1 MKTPF
6 ETRGLESPISLL
18 PKYWDIGPN
27 VQPVQ
32 ASTAF
37 FPPSSC
43 ADFPSVDSLA
53 PDFCKNKNP
62 RRTESY
68 WCYKENTNTEVT
80 LVKENKRYKQELWG
94 IFNPPCCLDFKFSLQ
109 HLILS
114 EIDLSKRALRGD
126 ISGPSKWGMESASQT
141 YFLWQE
147 LQASPPHYGSV
158 PEEIPPRA
166 PERTK
171 ATFPWAHP
179 LLPPATAPKTSLK
192 PPHKVTFSCR
202 DTGNSPAG
210 HVCVTASLSQR
221 MTPLDCSLA

>member
-1 MKTPF
+1 M
-6 ETRGLESPISLL
+6 
-18 PKYWDIGPN
+18 
-27 VQPVQ
+27 
-32 ASTAF
+32 
-37 FPPSSC
+37 
-43 ADFPSVDSLA
+43 
-53 PDFCKNKNP
+53 
-62 RRTESY
+62 
-68 WCYKENTNTEVT
+68 
-80 LVKENKRYKQELWG
+80 KENKRYKQELWG

-109 HLILS
+109 HLTLS

-126 ISGPSKWGMESASQT
+126 ISGPSKWGMEGASQT

-166 PERTK
+166 PKRTK

-192 PPHKVTFSCR
+192 PPHKVTFSCG